1 VREHASLVRA
11 LAARYAN
18 RGEPLDDLVQV
29 GMLGLLNAIR
39 RHDPARGPLASFA
52 VPTILGEIRR
62 HFRDA
67 THTVR
72 LPRPLQELVLELN
85 AAGESLAMRLGRSPT
100 VAELAA
106 EVGRSEEDVLD
117 ALAGDRDRRP
127 RSLSESPR
135 DDEDGAL
142 EIAVDERGFA
152 GAEARA
158 VLAPILGGLGPR
170 DRVIVHLRFTEGL
183 SQSEIAAR
191 VGISQM
197 HVSRLLARAVT
208 ALREAAAA
216 GGDPEA

>member
-1 VREHASLVRA
+1 VREHASLVQA

-29 GMLGLLNAIR
+29 GMVGLLKAIR

-67 THTVR
+67 THIVR
-72 LPRPLQELVLELN
+72 LPRPLQELVLQLN
-85 AAGESLAMRLGRSPT
+85 AAGDALAMRLGRTPT

-127 RSLSESPR
+127 RSLSESPL
-135 DDEDGAL
+135 DEEDGDL
-142 EIAVDERGFA
+142 EVGIDEPGFA
-152 GAEARA
+152 GAEARV
-158 VLAPILGGLGPR
+158 VLAPILDGLPPR
-170 DRVIVHLRFTEGL
+170 ERVILHLRLTEGL
-183 SQSEIAAR
+183 TQSEIAAR
-191 VGISQM
+191 VGLSQM
-197 HVSRLLARAVT
+197 HVSRLLAKAVT
-208 ALREAAAA
+208 ALREAA
-216 GGDPEA
+216 GGDPASA